1 MNPSVNAMELVPV
14 EELYQFVQGLLN
26 VHGDKP
32 EQLMIL
38 LIKIATAKAILEK
51 ALELD
56 EPITAVLE
64 DIEE

>member
-1 MNPSVNAMELVPV
+1 MTNSVSAMELVPV
-14 EELYQFVQGLLN
+14 EELYQFVQGLIN
-26 VHGDKP
+26 THGDKP
-32 EQLMIL
+32 EQMMIL

-51 ALELD
+51 ALALE